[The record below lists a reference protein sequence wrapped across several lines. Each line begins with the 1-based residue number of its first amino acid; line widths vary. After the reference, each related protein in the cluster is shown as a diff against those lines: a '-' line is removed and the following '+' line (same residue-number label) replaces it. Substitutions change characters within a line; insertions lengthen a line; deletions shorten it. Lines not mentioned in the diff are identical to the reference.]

1 MGLCR
6 FEQNLISVQD
16 VSLWGKNKKFTDL
29 KEIPK
34 NGEQRIVCL
43 NEQMI
48 SILESQRRNRSM
60 QPCNFFRKSTGER
73 LDFVFAIEGQPASY
87 RSIQYQ
93 YNMALKRAGLFP
105 EFSSTHILR
114 KAMANITRQE
124 LGLDAAQVAGGW
136 KSRAIV
142 ERTYTNA
149 PTALGQK
156 VVNHIGTLI
165 ESRQLPRV
173 LELGDGK

>member
-1 MGLCR
+1 M
-6 FEQNLISVQD
+6 LI
-16 VSLWGKNKKFTDL
+16 
-29 KEIPK
+29 
-34 NGEQRIVCL
+34 
-43 NEQMI
+43 
-48 SILESQRRNRSM
+48 
-60 QPCNFFRKSTGER
+60 FRKSTGER
-73 LDFVFAIEGQPASY
+73 LDFVFAIEGQPVSY

-156 VVNHIGTLI
+156 VVNHIGALI
-165 ESRQLPRV
+165 ASRQLP
-173 LELGDGK
+173 